1 MKTVFYNFTE
11 ELIEVRHL
19 ISSCLEREIPKYAKR
34 LLESFPLDNGRGLR
48 PSLLLASAGEQALRQ
63 KRDALHRAAA
73 AVEIVHAGSLLHD
86 DIVDEATLRR
96 HKPTIN
102 TVYGA
107 REAVLLGDYF
117 LSRAFRLVLSLQSSR
132 ATSSFVRLMET
143 MVEGEFFELEKSS
156 VSDYS
161 ERDALKIIEKKT
173 GSLFAEAC
181 FIGGLISG
189 LPKEDLENLREFGF
203 QSGLVYQLADDVLDT
218 TSLSGNIGKDTG
230 VDFLHGRPTLPLVY
244 ALEIAPKNSR
254 EEFQNAKERS
264 KETST
269 AIMEVMK
276 SPAVKDR
283 ICEKARD
290 SRKRAVQ
297 VLTGLKDLQI
307 RRDLEEFANYAYD
320 RTKKACFG

>member
-1 MKTVFYNFTE
+1 M
-11 ELIEVRHL
+11 
-19 ISSCLEREIPKYAKR
+19 
-34 LLESFPLDNGRGLR
+34 
-48 PSLLLASAGEQALRQ
+48 
-63 KRDALHRAAA
+63 
-73 AVEIVHAGSLLHD
+73 
-86 DIVDEATLRR
+86 
-96 HKPTIN
+96 
-102 TVYGA
+102 
-107 REAVLLGDYF
+107 
-117 LSRAFRLVLSLQSSR
+117 
-132 ATSSFVRLMET
+132 
-143 MVEGEFFELEKSS
+143 
-156 VSDYS
+156 
-161 ERDALKIIEKKT
+161 
-173 GSLFAEAC
+173 
-181 FIGGLISG
+181 
-189 LPKEDLENLREFGF
+189 
-203 QSGLVYQLADDVLDT
+203 
-218 TSLSGNIGKDTG
+218 
-230 VDFLHGRPTLPLVY
+230 DFLHGRPTLPLVY